1 MAATCPLAVER
12 TVATAGKA
20 VFFSGATVL
29 IGLMGLALFEFMF
42 LRSVGIAGVIVVAWS
57 TVAALTL
64 LPALLSVVGTRIDR
78 FAIRRPRDDT
88 SAGRV
93 LGAPLT
99 RGDGTTAG
107 GADSRRWRCC
117 CCSGRPFCG

>member
-1 MAATCPLAVER
+1 MPLAVER

-78 FAIRRPRDDT
+78 FSLIWRPRDDA
-88 SAGRV
+88 AGM
-93 LGAPLT
+93 
-99 RGDGTTAG
+99 
-107 GADSRRWRCC
+107 DSGCASHSR
-117 CCSGRPFCG
+117 

>member
-1 MAATCPLAVER
+1 MAATCRVAVER

-64 LPALLSVVGTRIDR
+64 LPALLSARRDQDRPLRHPGDHARHQAGTGSG
-78 FAIRRPRDDT
+78 
-88 SAGRV
+88 SASH
-93 LGAPLT
+93 
-99 RGDGTTAG
+99 
-107 GADSRRWRCC
+107 SR
-117 CCSGRPFCG
+117 